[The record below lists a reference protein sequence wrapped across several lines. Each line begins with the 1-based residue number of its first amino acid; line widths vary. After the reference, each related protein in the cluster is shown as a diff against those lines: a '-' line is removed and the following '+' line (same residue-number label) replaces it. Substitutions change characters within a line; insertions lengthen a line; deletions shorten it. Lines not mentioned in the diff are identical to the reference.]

1 MKHPSLRVVCAL
13 SVAAAVSLAAPA
25 VAQAQAQANTL
36 GRIGREQ
43 FDDLRYEEAIQT
55 LSAAI
60 LRRGNTAAQEVELYE
75 LLGLSY
81 LAVNR
86 TEEAEGAFRAVIARD
101 RAHRLD
107 ASQAPRVVEF
117 FEAVRQRAAR
127 EASAAGA
134 ERTLRAVQIEHRSPA
149 EHARNTALTL
159 DAAVTDP
166 DRQAESLVLAW
177 RVGSQGI
184 FHRTAAE
191 NHNGRFAAVIA
202 ASEVR
207 PPMVEY
213 YLEAVGPDGIAVA
226 SRGDALAPL
235 RVMVPA
241 PTEGRATP
249 ITSRWWFWT
258 GAAVLVAGVAA
269 GTYFLVSNS
278 GTAEAAPARL
288 TITVTGN

>member
-1 MKHPSLRVVCAL
+1 MTYPSLRSLRALAVV
-13 SVAAAVSLAAPA
+13 SAVSLAAPA
-25 VAQAQAQANTL
+25 VASAQANPL
-36 GRIGREQ
+36 GRLGREQ

-60 LRRGNTAAQEVELYE
+60 LRRGNTPAQEIELYE

-86 TEEAEGAFRAVIARD
+86 NEEAEGAFRAVLARD

-107 ASQAPRVVEF
+107 GSNAPRVVEF
-117 FEAVRQRAAR
+117 FEQVRQHLTTEPVTTAGERA
-127 EASAAGA
+127 
-134 ERTLRAVQIEHRSPA
+134 LRPVQIEHRSPA
-149 EHARNTALTL
+149 EHARGTALTL
-159 DAAVTDP
+159 DAGVVDP
-166 DRQAESLVLAW
+166 DRQSESLVLAW

-184 FHRTAAE
+184 FHRTTAE
-191 NHNGRFAAVIA
+191 NHGGRFAAVVPGN
-202 ASEVR
+202 EVR
-207 PPMVEY
+207 PPMLEY
-213 YLEAVGPDGIAVA
+213 YLEAVGPNGIAVA

-241 PTEGRATP
+241 PDERGTP

-258 GAAVLVAGVAA
+258 GAAAIVAGVAV

-278 GTAEAAPARL
+278 GTSDAAPARL